1 MQPKNQMIQRW
12 MCEIQGY
19 SFIVKHRVGTTN
31 GNADALSRY
40 PITSDLQEQEGCE
53 SKFLIAAL
61 EAIDISHSQDEDSD
75 VKELKDFLSHGILPS
90 EERSSDRTRNFSSQY
105 ILEEDVLYHLWSP
118 KVKGVLTRP
127 RKQLV
132 VPKKEIGKLLV
143 YGHDKLGH
151 PGFMRTFS
159 RLRDNY
165 FWVCMKKDVARH
177 CKNCK
182 SCAARKSPKRPQ
194 TVPLNPIKVQAPL
207 EIVGINFVG
216 PLPVTTKGN
225 RYVLT
230 MQDHFTRFP
239 AAYALEE
246 ANEYKVIECIQS
258 FANDFGYPKTI
269 LSDRGA
275 AFLSDLVKRACRT
288 IGINHSATT
297 SYHPQANGLCERFHS
312 TLKTALSLV
321 IDKGKTN
328 WDVFLP
334 DMVTAYRTTPHTV
347 AKETPVFLMFGRQ
360 FKVPPSVQFQ
370 APVRLYTDDFV
381 TERQNNLRQAYEL
394 VRELNQT
401 ERDRHKAIYDKKHT
415 AEECEFKAGDSVYLK
430 AGEKKTGLDRNHWE
444 GPYIVEK
451 IISKE
456 NVKLQMGNSRRHPV
470 VHVNRLKP
478 DKADNP
484 EKVCEEVVEIMDK
497 MRSRN
502 DKGRLETKYF
512 VLLRSGESLWMDDA
526 HLPNELLE
534 TYNRK

>member
-1 MQPKNQMIQRW
+1 MQNATEKPNDPKMDVRNTRLFFHRKA
-12 MCEIQGY
+12 QGRHN
-19 SFIVKHRVGTTN
+19 KW
-31 GNADALSRY
+31 NADALSRC

-53 SKFLIAAL
+53 SKFLVAAL

-90 EERSSDRTRNFSSQY
+90 EERSSDRIRNFSSQY

-165 FWVCMKKDVARH
+165 FWVCMKKDVAAH

-258 FANDFGYPKTI
+258 SANDFGYPKTI

-275 AFLSDLVKRACRT
+275 AFLSDLVKRAWENKLGRISTRYGDCVSYDT
-288 IGINHSATT
+288 THSYKRD
-297 SYHPQANGLCERFHS
+297 SRVPYVWE
-312 TLKTALSLV
+312 
-321 IDKGKTN
+321 
-328 WDVFLP
+328 
-334 DMVTAYRTTPHTV
+334 TV
-347 AKETPVFLMFGRQ
+347 QGA
-360 FKVPPSVQFQ
+360 PSVQFQ

-456 NVKLQMGNSRRHPV
+456 NVKLQMGNSR
-470 VHVNRLKP
+470 
-478 DKADNP
+478 
-484 EKVCEEVVEIMDK
+484 
-497 MRSRN
+497 
-502 DKGRLETKYF
+502 GTQ
-512 VLLRSGESLWMDDA
+512 
-526 HLPNELLE
+526 
-534 TYNRK
+534 